1 MMHSDYQSPAIY
13 GATQAHDRPTPT
25 EEQLA
30 ALDMAKTGQSF
41 KIVAYAGAGKTT
53 TLKLISE
60 NLRGRGLYLAFNK
73 AIATEA
79 QQKFPPNVRCQTFHS
94 LAFRHVSRDVTAKIS
109 LPRLTPSRLAS
120 ELGLGAISTERLVD
134 GIKKPVTLT
143 PAKLANIISEAITT
157 FCKTSSAYPAPR
169 HITAPSWMSESD
181 AEALQMT
188 LYPAFE
194 QRWLQSID
202 PRHQAGISHDIYL
215 KLWTLSN
222 PIIPADFI
230 LFDEAQDADPLMMGA
245 LIRQDKQTIYVGD
258 AHQQIYEWRGAL
270 NAMKRLPYPQTLLTQ
285 SFRFGE
291 PIAEIANVF
300 LKALNEDIPLKGNPN
315 QRSVLAKSLVHGAK
329 DAILCRT
336 NATAMGHLLDGL
348 KLGHKVALQAD
359 SHRILRFCQ
368 GAESLRN
375 GKSAYGIPELA
386 YFNHWAEVQE
396 FSETGEGGDLKTW
409 VRLIEEHGTATIT
422 KAINSLTTP
431 SHADYV
437 VSTAHKSKG
446 LEWNRV
452 QISDDFL
459 YDINPMAVKI
469 TPEELRLLYV
479 ACTRGKN
486 LLDIHHIT
494 DLIHSLQHKK
504 LIIG

>member
-1 MMHSDYQSPAIY
+1 MPSDYQSPAIHR
-13 GATQAHDRPTPT
+13 TPNHTRPTPT
-25 EEQLA
+25 QEQLA
-30 ALDMAKTGQSF
+30 ALDMARTGQSF

-53 TLKLISE
+53 TLGLISE

-79 QQKFPPNVRCQTFHS
+79 QGKFPANVRCQTFHS
-94 LAFRHVSRDVTAKIS
+94 LAFRHVNRNITAKIS
-109 LPRLTPSRLAS
+109 LPRLTPTRLAD
-120 ELGLGAISTERLVD
+120 ELKLTAISTERLID
-134 GIKKPVTLT
+134 GIKKPVVLT
-143 PAKLANIISEAITT
+143 PAKLANIISEAIGT
-157 FCKTSSAYPAPR
+157 FCKTSSSYPAPR
-169 HITAPSWMSESD
+169 HITAPSWMSEAD
-181 AEALQMT
+181 AAALQQT

-215 KLWTLSN
+215 KLWTLTN
-222 PIIPADFI
+222 PVIPADFI

-291 PIAEIANVF
+291 AIADVANVF
-300 LKALNEDIPLKGNPN
+300 LTALQETVPLKGNPN
-315 QRSVLAKSLVHGAK
+315 CHSTLHKSLVHGAK

-336 NATAMGHLLDGL
+336 NATAMSHLLDGL

-359 SHRILRFCQ
+359 SQRILRFCQ

-409 VRLIEEHGTATIT
+409 VKLIEGHGTATIIN
-422 KAINSLTTP
+422 ALNSLSNP
-431 SHADYV
+431 HHADYV

-459 YDINPMAVKI
+459 YDINSLAVKI

-479 ACTRGKN
+479 ACTRGKTV
-486 LLDIHHIT
+486 LDIHHISE
-494 DLIHSLQHKK
+494 LLHSLQHKK
-504 LIIG
+504 LIYG